1 MAKGGGLA
9 EALWSGTAV
18 YAAVN
23 AKSYK
28 GFLKSFAMYAVVLI
42 VILVVIGLILQA
54 LGLRMERFVP
64 IAPSKEGDAK
74 YTTPA
79 GNVVMY

>member
-1 MAKGGGLA
+1 MAKGGGVV

-18 YAAVN
+18 FAAVK
-23 AKSYK
+23 AKSYR
-28 GFLKSFAMYAVVLI
+28 GFLQSFAIYAVVLI
-42 VILVVIGLILQA
+42 LILVVIGLILQA

-64 IAPSKEGDAK
+64 VAPSKEGDAK

-79 GNVVMY
+79 GNVVLY